1 MTCITLKKYETALNF
16 SKVSIHKLKEK
27 LLKKK
32 KIIVTAAFSGFF
44 NIARSDR
51 LLFCVSKFI

>member
-27 LLKKK
+27 LLKKI
-32 KIIVTAAFSGFF
+32 IIVTAAFSGFF

-51 LLFCVSKFI
+51 VLFCVSKFI